1 MQDGINLYVT
11 HDRLNNAI
19 FRHKLHPI
27 SKIIF
32 ACLKTFDAQNSVVSS
47 VLREL
52 DTGKKFIVSDL
63 AGKAPKT
70 RPIDG
75 IMKWLDALR
84 KNNIFNIDH
93 NSNNNKNDKFSS
105 PPSPSAF
112 NDFIPP
118 ILPPPPPPVFNN
130 LSQLPPP
137 IFNNFNQPSPPTCNN
152 AFSQSPKKTH
162 NFNCKIYWKR
172 NWEGQNLNQ
181 KGSLKILTRPH
192 PRYLILLKLK

>member
-1 MQDGINLYVT
+1 M
-11 HDRLNNAI
+11 
-19 FRHKLHPI
+19 
-27 SKIIF
+27 
-32 ACLKTFDAQNSVVSS
+32 
-47 VLREL
+47 LREL

-172 NWEGQNLNQ
+172 NWEG
-181 KGSLKILTRPH
+181 
-192 PRYLILLKLK
+192 